1 MVSKIIKLAAFLT
14 ISVSCC
20 IKAQRF
26 DATLYFLDGS
36 KRTGK
41 ADMVSNEEPK
51 LAFIENGSKKKEK
64 IKANLL
70 DKVEYINPKNNEP
83 VIVELREF
91 IYYFLSDKPKS
102 NFGWIK
108 KISTSG
114 NISTYVG
121 YNYDGGVRDAYHYT
135 VKPSELYNFF
145 FQYKDEKPHLI
156 YFDNSIW
163 TPNKK
168 QIVKRQ
174 VKNFFTTIC
183 PKLVSDFN
191 DEKIEIKNNEVKV
204 LIEYYEKNCSST
216 NN

>member
-1 MVSKIIKLAAFLT
+1 MSRLIGFLMM
-14 ISVSCC
+14 IFSVSLS
-20 IKAQRF
+20 AQAF

-70 DKVEYINPKNNEP
+70 DKVEYINPKNNKP

-114 NISTYVG
+114 DISTYVG
-121 YNYDGGVRDAYHYT
+121 YSYDAGVRDAYHYT

-174 VKNFFTTIC
+174 VKNFFTTIY

-191 DEKIEIKNNEVKV
+191 NDRIEIKNNEVKV
-204 LIEYYEKNCSST
+204 LIDYYEKNCSST

>member
-1 MVSKIIKLAAFLT
+1 MSRLIGFLMIIF
-14 ISVSCC
+14 SVSLT
-20 IKAQRF
+20 AQAF

-41 ADMVSNEEPK
+41 VDMVSNEEPK
-51 LAFIENGSKKKEK
+51 LAFIENGSKRKEK

-114 NISTYVG
+114 DISTYVG
-121 YNYDGGVRDAYHYT
+121 YSYDAGVRDAYHYT

-156 YFDNSIW
+156 YFDNNTW

-191 DEKIEIKNNEVKV
+191 NDRIEIKNNEVKV
-204 LIEYYEKNCSST
+204 LIDYYEKNCSST

>member
-1 MVSKIIKLAAFLT
+1 MSRLIGFLMM
-14 ISVSCC
+14 IFSVSLSGQ
-20 IKAQRF
+20 AF

-36 KRTGK
+36 KRIGK

-114 NISTYVG
+114 DISTYVG
-121 YNYDGGVRDAYHYT
+121 YSYDAGVRDAYHYT

-191 DEKIEIKNNEVKV
+191 NDRIEIKNNEVKV
-204 LIEYYEKNCSST
+204 LIDYYEKNCSST